1 MPRLKL
7 TKVKFTMKRL
17 LLLLTIFF
25 MLMGCDQFGEGAVVR
40 KKESVDSL
48 FATVKSIPASQPCEN
63 LSGYLELEKLE
74 YKNKTSYYSD
84 ITTQKITRYSSL
96 CKEKERADQKALED
110 KIKADKKA
118 KEDRRI
124 AERKVVDDKRIKA
137 AKGSLNILGY
147 KPDVQIEK
155 YDCTNFYFKKD
166 SDDYTCT
173 IRRSATDKIVFFSDP
188 YTKSIGK
195 IFRFVLIDKDQIPD
209 LINKMQSQFGNSSA
223 MGSNASS
230 EDDLYLKTFYGW
242 GNVKLEGFGGLY
254 TLGPKYRTGISLR
267 LSFSACEDELFFDS
281 NCLEYFG
288 IKENPSKAVVAFRLF
303 GDDYELNS
311 TAIRRKLDPRE
322 PKTYKS
328 VPTEN
333 VDKLTL

>member
-1 MPRLKL
+1 
-7 TKVKFTMKRL
+7 
-17 LLLLTIFF
+17 
-25 MLMGCDQFGEGAVVR
+25 MLMGCDQIGEGALSR
-40 KKESVDSL
+40 KKENVDS
-48 FATVKSIPASQPCEN
+48 FFSSVKSIPASQPCKN

-74 YKNKTSYYSD
+74 YKNNTSFYPD
-84 ITTQKITRYSSL
+84 ITTQKITHYSSL
-96 CKEKERADQKALED
+96 CKEKRRSDQKS
-110 KIKADKKA
+110 
-118 KEDRRI
+118 KEDRGI
-124 AERKVVDDKRIKA
+124 AERKVVDDKRIKE

-147 KPDVQIEK
+147 RPDVQITK

-209 LINKMQSQFGNSSA
+209 LINKVQSQFGNSSA

-230 EDDLYLKTFYGW
+230 EDDLYLKSFYGW
-242 GNVKLEGFGGLY
+242 GNVKLESLGGLY

-267 LSFSACEDELFFDS
+267 LSFSACEDQLFFDS

-322 PKTYKS
+322 PQTYKS